1 MGRFSDRSVAR
12 LQTCAPALEMLFAQV
27 VLDYD
32 CVILCGHRPQAEQDA
47 AFARG
52 ASKKRRP
59 TGEHNALP
67 SRAVDAAPFDPRA
80 PGGVNWGE
88 DVRTKKPDRAA
99 LARFYHFAGFV
110 KARAQVLGIPI
121 RWGGD
126 WDGDT
131 FFDDQTFNDL
141 VHFELAR

>member
-1 MGRFSDRSVAR
+1 MPTFSDRSVAR
-12 LQTCAPALEMLFAQV
+12 LQTCAPALEVLFADV
-27 VLDYD
+27 IREYD
-32 CVILCGHRPQAEQDA
+32 CVILCGHRGQVEQDA

-52 ASKKRRP
+52 ASKKRWP
-59 TGEHNALP
+59 TGEHNAQP

-88 DVRTKKPDRAA
+88 DLRTKKPDRAA

-110 KARAQVLGIPI
+110 KGRALVLGIRI

-141 VHFELAR
+141 VHFELVG